1 MKLAV
6 ALQERKDLNEKIN
19 QFSYRLNMNSIVQEG
34 ESSQENPSKI

>member
-19 QFSYRLNMNSIVQEG
+19 QLSYRLNMNSIVQ
-34 ESSQENPSKI
+34 